1 MSGEKACSTGVR
13 YITKHV
19 ARQAEDGNEK
29 GVGRRPRKN
38 KRKEDLQS
46 QGVVPKFES
55 VSEYLGRLGI
65 TPRFLK
71 VGLGWGPRICIS
83 DKLPGETDR
92 AGFGTILQE
101 SLF

>member
-13 YITKHV
+13 HITKHV
-19 ARQAEDGNEK
+19 PCQAEDGNEK
-29 GVGRRPRKN
+29 GVGRRPREKQ
-38 KRKEDLQS
+38 KKGRS
-46 QGVVPKFES
+46 TIPGCKFES

-83 DKLPGETDR
+83 DKLPGETDDV
-92 AGFGTILQE
+92 GLGTILQE